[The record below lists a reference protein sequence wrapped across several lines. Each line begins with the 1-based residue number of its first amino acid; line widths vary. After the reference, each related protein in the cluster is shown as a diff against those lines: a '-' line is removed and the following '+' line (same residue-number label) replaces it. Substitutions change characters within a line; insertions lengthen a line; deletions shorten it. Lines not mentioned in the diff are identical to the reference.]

1 MRPSEA
7 QPSRAAVEAHD
18 RRRPLLF
25 CVGGSAV
32 AVASI
37 GLAAVAGPP
46 YLSLAAL
53 NPWLVVY
60 AIALFAALFS
70 IPFAIHARL
79 GGELEADARWERA
92 LLLWG
97 LVALAGLGLAI
108 LVALAAG
115 GFHSDS
121 LAGSFAAVTAAEAVL
136 VLGSLV
142 AWLLSN

>member
-1 MRPSEA
+1 M
-7 QPSRAAVEAHD
+7 
-18 RRRPLLF
+18 LF

-32 AVASI
+32 AAVSI

-60 AIALFAALFS
+60 AIGLFAALFS
-70 IPFAIHARL
+70 VPVAFHAHL

-97 LVALAGLGLAI
+97 LVALAALAVAV

-115 GFHSDS
+115 GFDSGS
-121 LAGSFAAVTAAEAVL
+121 LAGSFAAVTVVEAVL
-136 VLGSLV
+136 VLGSLA

>member
-1 MRPSEA
+1 VTCDPQRGVDVDSGNDA
-7 QPSRAAVEAHD
+7 
-18 RRRPLLF
+18 RRPLLF
-25 CVGGSAV
+25 CAGGAAV
-32 AVASI
+32 AVVSI
-37 GLAAVAGPP
+37 GLAAAAGPP

-70 IPFAIHARL
+70 VPFAFHARL

-97 LVALAGLGLAI
+97 LVALAALGIAV

-115 GFHSDS
+115 GFDSGS
-121 LAGSFAAVTAAEAVL
+121 LAGSFAAVTLAEAVL

>member
-1 MRPSEA
+1 VDAES
-7 QPSRAAVEAHD
+7 AAD
-18 RRRPLLF
+18 PRRPLLF
-25 CVGGSAV
+25 CVGGSAI
-32 AVASI
+32 ALASI

-46 YLSLAAL
+46 YLSLSSL
-53 NPWLVVY
+53 NGWLIVY

-70 IPFAIHARL
+70 VPFAIHARL

-97 LVALAGLGLAI
+97 AVALAMLGLGV

-115 GFHSDS
+115 GFDSDS
-121 LAGSFAAVTAAEAVL
+121 LAGSFAAVTVAEAVL

-142 AWLLSN
+142 AWLLQN